1 MSKLVQMVYISR
13 ASMPIASNGGE
24 IGPEVAKILRKSRI
38 NNRAKNIVGALY
50 FGNGYFFQCLE
61 GDESTL
67 MALYETLKKDTRHTD
82 LQIISMNTINA
93 RSFGDWEMKYLPAEQ
108 EVNKLL
114 RSFGMSAFEPYRFD
128 ETMTAKM
135 LNLLVKG
142 SNLNLAELNM
152 ADKGVDDTVESGL
165 NKCGA
170 WKFSSMALAMLL
182 CVDIAWRVFS

>member
-13 ASMPIASNGGE
+13 ASMPIASNRGE
-24 IGPEVAKILRKSRI
+24 IGPEVSKILRKSRI
-38 NNRAKNIVGALY
+38 NNREKNIVGALY

-82 LQIISMNTINA
+82 LRIISMNTINA
-93 RSFGDWEMKYLPAEQ
+93 RSFGAWEMKYLPAEQ

-152 ADKGVDDTVESGL
+152 ADKGGDDTVESGL
-165 NKCGA
+165 DKCSA
-170 WKFSSMALAMLL
+170 WKFSSMALALLL
-182 CVDIAWRVFS
+182 CADVAWKVLS

>member
-13 ASMPIASNGGE
+13 ANIPVSSHSGE
-24 IGPEVAKILRKSRI
+24 IGPEVSKILRKSRS

-61 GDESTL
+61 GDENVL

-82 LQIISMNTINA
+82 LRIISMKPISE

-108 EVNKLL
+108 DVKNLL

-128 ETMTAKM
+128 EEMTEKM
-135 LNLLVKG
+135 LKLLVNG
-142 SNLNLAELNM
+142 PNLSLTEQGHGDAVVLERC
-152 ADKGVDDTVESGL
+152 ACT
-165 NKCGA
+165 A
-170 WKFSSMALAMLL
+170 WKFGTLALAMLL
-182 CVDIAWRVFS
+182 CGDMAWRLLN